1 MNQCRQHT
9 VVSLVE
15 KELDYVFIDA
25 VTQHDDEDDDD
36 DGDDAYDGFIKERKT
51 MAVSFDFISDKQQ
64 NKKAKQSNTTVARV
78 E

>member
-1 MNQCRQHT
+1 M
-9 VVSLVE
+9 
-15 KELDYVFIDA
+15 DYVFIDA
-25 VTQHDDEDDDD
+25 VTQHDDEDEEDD
-36 DGDDAYDGFIKERKT
+36 DGGDAYDGLIQERKT

>member
-15 KELDYVFIDA
+15 KELHYVFVDA
-25 VTQHDDEDDDD
+25 VTQHNDDDDDDDDDD

-51 MAVSFDFISDKQQ
+51 MVVSY
-64 NKKAKQSNTTVARV
+64 
-78 E
+78 